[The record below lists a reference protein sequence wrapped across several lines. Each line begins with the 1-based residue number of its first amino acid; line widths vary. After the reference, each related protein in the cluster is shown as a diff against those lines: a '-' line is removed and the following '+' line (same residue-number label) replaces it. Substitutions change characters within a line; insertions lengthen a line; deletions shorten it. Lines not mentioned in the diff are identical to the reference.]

1 MKKIVILLTILQGIL
16 MSATLSKIDINNTQ
30 VPFIFEEDKNLPIVS
45 MQLIFKNSGSLADTK
60 DGLTKISAAL
70 LNEGTKKEGA
80 VGFATKLENR
90 AIGLSSH
97 AGQETFVIEVGS
109 LKEEFAEAIERL
121 KELLR
126 DPNYS
131 EETLG
136 KIKTQTIAELKR
148 RESDFDYISNLE
160 LKKMLFPNTPLA
172 KPSSGTVKSVEAI
185 TLADIQKNIEEHL
198 GLGNAIVVMGGD
210 ISSKEAR
217 AFASTVLSLLPKVTS
232 KEIATMK
239 PVGKKQIKEK
249 IVKSKQAYVYFG
261 APLNVAYD
269 AKERHLAQVASFI
282 LGSSGFGSRLM
293 EEIRV
298 KKGLA
303 YSAYSRFNINKTN
316 SYFSGYLQTKV
327 ETGKEAVEAVKEVV
341 NTFVEKG
348 AMQEELTSAQQFLL
362 GSEPL
367 RNETLSQRLN
377 RAFHEYYTNKPLGS
391 SLENLKKIEVI
402 TLPELND
409 FIKKHKEIAELSFS
423 VVTGKQE
430 Q

>member
-1 MKKIVILLTILQGIL
+1 MQGTLMAADLSQLKI
-16 MSATLSKIDINNTQ
+16 KNTE

-45 MQLIFKNSGSLADTK
+45 MQLIFKNSGSLSDTE

-70 LNEGTKKEGA
+70 LNEGTKKDGA

-90 AIGLSSH
+90 AISLSTH
-97 AGQETFVIEVGS
+97 AGSETFVIEVGS
-109 LKEEFAEAIERL
+109 LKEEFPTAIERL
-121 KELLR
+121 KELLS

-131 EETLG
+131 DETLG
-136 KIKTQTIAELKR
+136 KIKTQTIAGLKR
-148 RESDFDYISNLE
+148 KESDFDYISNLE

-185 TLADIQKNIEEHL
+185 KLADIQKNVKEHL

-210 ISSKEAR
+210 ISQKEATT
-217 AFASTVLSLLPKVTS
+217 FATTALSLLSDATS

-239 PVGKKQIKEK
+239 PIGKKQVKEK

-261 APLNVAYD
+261 APLDVAYD
-269 AKERHLAQVASFI
+269 SKERHLAKVASFI

-327 ETGKEAVEAVKEVV
+327 ETGTESVEAVKEVV
-341 NTFVEKG
+341 KTFLEKG
-348 AMQEELTSAQQFLL
+348 VTQEELTSAQQFLL

-377 RAFHEYYTNKPLGS
+377 RAFHEYYNNKPLGS
-391 SLENLKKIEVI
+391 SLENLKKIEAI
-402 TLPELND
+402 TLLELNA
-409 FIKKHKEIAELSFS
+409 FIKKHKEIADLSFS
-423 VVTGKQE
+423 VVTGKKEKQ
-430 Q
+430 